1 LADTGILNEGR
12 YFDIFVEYAKQDVDD
27 ILIGITIVNRG
38 PEAAELTVLPTL
50 WFRNTWARCSDT
62 SDDPILRVNSAGEL
76 QADHAALGTFLLSA
90 DGAPEILFTNN
101 ETNTERIWQWRGEN
115 RSFKDAFHEY
125 LIQGRQECVNP
136 QQHGTK
142 SCAVYPVRLNAG
154 AQTVLHFRLRR
165 AGSPDLARD
174 GMPFSRCVSVKRLNF
189 TATSRTA

>member
-1 LADTGILNEGR
+1 
-12 YFDIFVEYAKQDVDD
+12 
-27 ILIGITIVNRG
+27 
-38 PEAAELTVLPTL
+38 
-50 WFRNTWARCSDT
+50 
-62 SDDPILRVNSAGEL
+62 VNSAGEL

-142 SCAVYPVRLNAG
+142 SCAVYPVRLMPGPRPFYISVYAERVHQISRAMGCRFRNAY
-154 AQTVLHFRLRR
+154 
-165 AGSPDLARD
+165 P
-174 GMPFSRCVSVKRLNF
+174 
-189 TATSRTA
+189 